1 MSILSIFDI
10 GKTALLANQTA
21 ISVTSHNIS
30 NVNNPDY
37 SRQEVIL
44 GVKTPIKIRGGFLG
58 RGAYIDN
65 IRRSYDKF
73 LTDMLLNQESL
84 LGRSSV
90 LRDIFNQIEEF
101 LNESN
106 RDGLNSAFNQ
116 FLNSLEDLSVNPS
129 DVAKRAVT
137 INTGLSLVSQF
148 KSMESKLE
156 DIVSSINYE
165 LKNITDKINS
175 ISIDIAELNK
185 KINQLEAGGLS
196 HANDLRDKRDALL
209 KELSKYVNINYYET
223 EDRTFYVSVGMRN
236 IVAGGNTAELN
247 LLNTSQGVK
256 FQIDGIDITERIVG
270 GKINGFLTSQNLIN
284 NEFLYNL
291 RKLYSSFTNQFNLI
305 HQSGFDL
312 NNNTGINFFKPLTD
326 IYYEEFSQNGTI
338 TSLSITDY
346 NALKFDE
353 YYIDIKAGNVYEVV
367 NKYNNQIILSG
378 SYVSGGT
385 ISFDGIDLVISGSV
399 QAGDRFFISPLK
411 SSIKKADLNIK
422 DPAGLALASNID
434 SPSDNTNLLKLIQL
448 KEAPLTN
455 LGDKNIFNFLQDL
468 TSKIGV
474 LSSSANANLRFD
486 ETLYNEISNRK
497 SVVQGVNLDEEA
509 VNLIKY
515 QRAFEAAAK
524 VIQVANEL
532 YDTLVKLV

>member
-84 LGRSSV
+84 LGRSGV
-90 LRDIFNQIEEF
+90 LSDIFNQIEEF

-129 DVAKRAVT
+129 DLAKRAVT

-148 KSMESKLE
+148 KSVESKLE

-223 EDRTFYVSVGMRN
+223 EDRTFYVSIGMRN

-312 NNNTGINFFKPLTD
+312 NNNTGINFFESLTD

-346 NALKFDE
+346 NALKFDD
-353 YYIDIKAGNVYEVV
+353 YYIDFKAGNVYEVV

-399 QAGDRFFISPLK
+399 QVGDRFFISPLK

-422 DPAGLALASNID
+422 DPAGLAFASNID

-455 LGDKNIFNFLQDL
+455 LGDKNIYNFLQDL